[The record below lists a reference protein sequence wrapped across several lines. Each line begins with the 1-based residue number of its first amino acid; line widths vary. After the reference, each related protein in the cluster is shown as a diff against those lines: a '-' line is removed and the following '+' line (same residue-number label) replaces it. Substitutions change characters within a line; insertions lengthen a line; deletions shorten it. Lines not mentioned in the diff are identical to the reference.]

1 MSAKPEPPAA
11 PSRALLESLF
21 RSAVAAAHPDHCLP
35 PNLPDAPAHGRLV
48 ILAAGKAAGSM
59 TQVAERHYE
68 ALGFQRASERENGET
83 LWRLDL
89 ATFQPPET
97 PIEIAPMNAGRV

>member
-59 TQVAERHYE
+59 TQVAEGHYE
-68 ALGFQRASERENGET
+68 ESRGLRSPATATAARRRAFR
-83 LWRLDL
+83 
-89 ATFQPPET
+89 
-97 PIEIAPMNAGRV
+97 